1 MILLSTDATIGLG
14 NRDCDIGSHLVAQR
28 VEAWLGDTE
37 EGVGCGSGPGSVDSH
52 QVCGGVEG
60 EELMVR

>member
-1 MILLSTDATIGLG
+1 MSMDATIGLG
-14 NRDCDIGSHLVAQR
+14 NKDCDIESHLVAQR

-52 QVCGGVEG
+52 QVWGGVEG
-60 EELMVR
+60 GALVVR